1 MRSKEWVA
9 FVGLGLIW
17 GSSFL
22 WIKVALDEMAPL
34 MLVGWRVLFG
44 LAGLAAV
51 VAWRRST
58 FPRERRLW
66 FWMALLGITNTLLP
80 FALIS
85 WGEQH
90 IDSAVAAILNGT
102 VPLFTMVIAHLF
114 LKDDRM
120 TLPRI
125 IGLILGFVGVVVL
138 MGHDLDL
145 SQPAGSVLGQAAV
158 LLAAML
164 YAGSAVLARR
174 TLHGIDPLVQAL
186 VPVLSATSA
195 AWFLAAMI
203 EGVELPTLPIT
214 WFALAWLGLLGS
226 CVAYLL
232 YFFLLH
238 NVGPTRTTL
247 VTYIFPVVG
256 LVLGVAFLNESLD
269 LGLAIG
275 ALLIIAGIAIV
286 NLRPRPTRAPADL
299 PAKL

>member
-1 MRSKEWVA
+1 MRPKEWAA

-22 WIKVALDEMAPL
+22 WIKVALNEMTPL

-58 FPRERRLW
+58 FPRDRRLW
-66 FWMALLGITNTLLP
+66 FWMGLLGITNTLLP
-80 FALIS
+80 FVLIS

-120 TLPRI
+120 TAARLA
-125 IGLILGFVGVVVL
+125 GLVVGFVGVVVL
-138 MGHDLDL
+138 MGHDLDVTQT
-145 SQPAGSVLGQAAV
+145 SGSVLGQVAV
-158 LLAAML
+158 LLAAL
-164 YAGSAVLARR
+164 SYAGSAVLARR
-174 TLHGIDPLVQAL
+174 TLRGIDSFVQAM

-195 AWFLAAMI
+195 AWILAGLLDEVA
-203 EGVELPTLPIT
+203 VPSLPVT

-256 LVLGVAFLNESLD
+256 LILGVTFLNEALD

-286 NLRPRPTRAPADL
+286 NIRPRRAPASVEV
-299 PAKL
+299 PAKV

>member
-1 MRSKEWVA
+1 MRPKEWVA
-9 FVGLGLIW
+9 FVGLGLVW

-22 WIKVALDEMAPL
+22 WIKVAVGEVAPL
-34 MLVGWRVLFG
+34 TLVAWRLLFG
-44 LAGLAAV
+44 LSGLAAV
-51 VAWRRST
+51 VAVRRST
-58 FPRERRLW
+58 FPRDRRLW
-66 FWMALLGITNTLLP
+66 FWMALLGVTNTLLP

-90 IDSAVAAILNGT
+90 IDSGVAAILNGT

-120 TLPRI
+120 TVPRLV
-125 IGLILGFVGVVVL
+125 GLVVGFVGVIVL

-145 SQPAGSVLGQAAV
+145 SQASGSVLGQLAV
-158 LLAAML
+158 LLAAMA

-174 TLHGIDPLVQAL
+174 TLRGIDPMVQAF
-186 VPVLSATSA
+186 VPVLSATTLAWISA
-195 AWFLAAMI
+195 SLL
-203 EGVELPTLPIT
+203 EGVTVPTLPIT

-256 LVLGVAFLNESLD
+256 LVLGVTFLNEPVD
-269 LGLAIG
+269 LGLALG

-286 NLRPRPTRAPADL
+286 NIRPRRAAEPVEV
-299 PAKL
+299 PAKV

>member
-1 MRSKEWVA
+1 MRPREWGA

-22 WIKVALDEMAPL
+22 WIKVAIADVGPL
-34 MLVGWRVLFG
+34 TLVSWRLLFG

-51 VAWRRST
+51 VAWRRPP
-58 FPRERRLW
+58 FPRDRRLW
-66 FWMALLGITNTLLP
+66 IWMAVIGITNTLLP

-85 WGEQH
+85 WGEQY
-90 IDSAVAAILNGT
+90 IDSGVAAILNGT

-114 LKDDRM
+114 LSDDRM
-120 TLPRI
+120 TLPRLV
-125 IGLILGFVGVVVL
+125 GLAVGFVGVIVL

-145 SQPAGSVLGQAAV
+145 ARLKGSALGQTAV
-158 LLAAML
+158 LLAAVS
-164 YAGSAVLARR
+164 YASSAVLARR
-174 TLHGIDPLVQAL
+174 KLRGINPLAQAF
-186 VPVLSATSA
+186 VPVLSAASLAWAMA
-195 AWFLAAMI
+195 AVT
-203 EGVELPTLPIT
+203 ERGGPPSLPIT

-238 NVGPTRTTL
+238 NIGPTRTTL

-256 LVLGVAFLNESLD
+256 LVLGVVFLDEALD

-275 ALLIIAGIAIV
+275 ALLIVAGIGVV
-286 NLRPRPTRAPADL
+286 NIRPRRGSVPTEV
-299 PAKL
+299 PAKV

>member
-238 NVGPTRTTL
+238 SVGPTRTTL

>member
-1 MRSKEWVA
+1 MRSKEWTA

-22 WIKVALDEMAPL
+22 WIKIALDEMAPL

-51 VAWRRST
+51 VAWRRAT
-58 FPRERRLW
+58 FPRDRRLW
-66 FWMALLGITNTLLP
+66 FWMAVIGITNTLLP

-102 VPLFTMVIAHLF
+102 VPLFTMVLAHLF

-125 IGLILGFVGVVVL
+125 AGLVVGFVGVVVL
-138 MGHDLDL
+138 MGRDLDL
-145 SQPAGSVLGQAAV
+145 SQLGGSVLGQVAV
-158 LLAAML
+158 LLAAFA
-164 YAGSAVLARR
+164 YASSAVLARR

-195 AWFLAAMI
+195 AWILAVLL
-203 EGVELPTLPIT
+203 EGVEVPALPIT

-232 YFFLLH
+232 YFYLLH
-238 NVGPTRTTL
+238 NVGPTRTSL

-256 LVLGVAFLNESLD
+256 LVLGVVFLNEALD

-286 NLRPRPTRAPADL
+286 NIRPRRAAQPVEV
-299 PAKL
+299 PAKV

>member
-1 MRSKEWVA
+1 MRPKEWVA
-9 FVGLGLIW
+9 FVALGLVW

-22 WIKVALDEMAPL
+22 WIKVAVGEVAPL
-34 MLVGWRVLFG
+34 TLVAWRLLFG
-44 LAGLAAV
+44 LSGLAAV
-51 VAWRRST
+51 VAVRRST
-58 FPRERRLW
+58 FPRDRRLW
-66 FWMALLGITNTLLP
+66 FWMALLGVTNTLLP

-90 IDSAVAAILNGT
+90 IDSGVAAILNGT
-102 VPLFTMVIAHLF
+102 VPLFTMVIAHFF

-120 TLPRI
+120 TVPRLV
-125 IGLILGFVGVVVL
+125 GLVVGFVGVIVL

-145 SQPAGSVLGQAAV
+145 SQASGSVLGQLAV
-158 LLAAML
+158 LLAAMA

-174 TLHGIDPLVQAL
+174 TLRGIDPMVQAF
-186 VPVLSATSA
+186 VPVLSATTLAWISA
-195 AWFLAAMI
+195 SLL
-203 EGVELPTLPIT
+203 EGVTVPTLPIT

-256 LVLGVAFLNESLD
+256 LVLGVTFLNEPVD
-269 LGLAIG
+269 LGLALG

-286 NLRPRPTRAPADL
+286 NIRPRRAAEPVEV
-299 PAKL
+299 PAKV